1 MQQVRELMSK
11 INSLEEQRDA
21 LERQVAARQQPAA
34 ANQVAPPGSAA
45 PYLPLLDQLLFKVT
59 TQLCYLCCR
68 TLLFLKSRSCNA
80 CLSAAVSVVWTC
92 MTSTSTYA
100 GCVACLSVQTGVPVQ
115 ESELVEA
122 RLERSQAQAKA
133 QRAQQR
139 LDEFLAQQP
148 APQVCLQPV

>member
-1 MQQVRELMSK
+1 
-11 INSLEEQRDA
+11 
-21 LERQVAARQQPAA
+21 
-34 ANQVAPPGSAA
+34 
-45 PYLPLLDQLLFKVT
+45 
-59 TQLCYLCCR
+59 
-68 TLLFLKSRSCNA
+68 
-80 CLSAAVSVVWTC
+80 

-100 GCVACLSVQTGVPVQ
+100 GCVACLSVQAGVLVQ

-148 APQVCLQPV
+148 APQVCLQPFLTQLPSVCHGAKASIPLSTKCLPVSTFCFDPYFLA